1 MDASTPCARVSN
13 QRQQAKI
20 DAREYRQLAQF
31 KADIDQMA
39 ANAKKYNVKGS
50 QVYEDA
56 VKIQVKEKK
65 KK

>member
-1 MDASTPCARVSN
+1 
-13 QRQQAKI
+13 
-20 DAREYRQLAQF
+20 
-31 KADIDQMA
+31 MA

>member
-1 MDASTPCARVSN
+1 MSLTNV
-13 QRQQAKI
+13 QQTKI
-20 DAREYRQLAQF
+20 DAREYKQLAQF

-56 VKIQVKEKK
+56 VKIQVKKK
-65 KK
+65 EQVIDEGLV